1 LRLPPVEPTRT
12 IGGNLEDKDLDQR
25 TATPAYG
32 NDTAMPV
39 AAPLTTGTSA
49 ALTGGVLCLLSMSS
63 VQFGSA
69 FSASAIAAYG
79 PFGTTW
85 LRLIWAAALLAV
97 VVRPPIL
104 RYSRAQ
110 WQTAGLLGASMAG
123 MTLCFFAAI
132 ERIPLGLAVAIDF
145 LGPLAVATFAFGLG
159 WRLVWP
165 LIAGAGVLFLAHD
178 GHGWVG
184 DPTGILFA
192 FGAATGW
199 GLYIILMKKAGNA
212 FEGLQGL
219 SMSLIVAAIVATPFG
234 LLEVSRMT
242 VEGVVAVA
250 GLALLVPLIPYALE
264 MIALRRMSTSSFGIL
279 MSLEPAIGALAGFVV
294 LSQPMTALQI
304 AGTVLVVAA
313 SAGATAT
320 GR

>member
-1 LRLPPVEPTRT
+1 MEQSADTTVTAGPVP
-12 IGGNLEDKDLDQR
+12 
-25 TATPAYG
+25 
-32 NDTAMPV
+32 M
-39 AAPLTTGTSA
+39 TTGTTA
-49 ALTGGVLCLLSMSS
+49 ALTGGLMCLLSMSS

-69 FSASAIAAYG
+69 FSAPAIAAYG
-79 PFGTTW
+79 PSGTTW
-85 LRLIWAAALLAV
+85 MRLIWAAVLLAI
-97 VVRPPIL
+97 VVRPPIF

-110 WQTAGLLGASMAG
+110 WQTAGVLGASMAG

-145 LGPLAVATFAFGLG
+145 LGPLTVATFAFGLG

-165 LIAGAGVLFLAHD
+165 LIAGAGVLLLAHD
-178 GHGWVG
+178 GNGWIG
-184 DPTGILFA
+184 DPLGVLFA

-234 LLEVSRMT
+234 LFDVHRMT
-242 VEGVVAVA
+242 IEGVFTVAW
-250 GLALLVPLIPYALE
+250 LALLVPLIPYALE

-279 MSLEPAIGALAGFVV
+279 MSLEPALGALAGFLV
-294 LSQPMTALQI
+294 LSQPMTALQVG
-304 AGTVLVVAA
+304 GTLLVVAA

>member
-1 LRLPPVEPTRT
+1 MDQQATAPAHANESIVPPAATLPNV
-12 IGGNLEDKDLDQR
+12 G
-25 TATPAYG
+25 
-32 NDTAMPV
+32 
-39 AAPLTTGTSA
+39 TTA
-49 ALTGGVLCLLSMSS
+49 ALSGGLMCLLSMSS

-69 FSASAIAAYG
+69 LSAPAIAAYG

-85 LRLIWAAALLAV
+85 LRLIWAAALLAII
-97 VVRPPIL
+97 VRPPAL

-110 WQTAGLLGASMAG
+110 WQMAGLLGACMAG

-165 LIAGAGVLFLAHD
+165 MIAGAGVLLLAHD
-178 GHGWVG
+178 GNGWIG
-184 DPTGILFA
+184 DTTGVLFA

-234 LLEVSRMT
+234 LLDLPRMT
-242 VEGVVAVA
+242 MEGVVTIA

-279 MSLEPAIGALAGFVV
+279 MSLEPALGAIAGFLV

-304 AGTVLVVAA
+304 TGTVLVVAA

>member
-1 LRLPPVEPTRT
+1 
-12 IGGNLEDKDLDQR
+12 LDQQA
-25 TATPAYG
+25 TAPAHA
-32 NDTAMPV
+32 NESIVPP
-39 AAPLTTGTSA
+39 AATLPNVSTTA
-49 ALTGGVLCLLSMSS
+49 ALSGGLMCLLSMSS

-69 FSASAIAAYG
+69 LSAPAIAAYG

-85 LRLIWAAALLAV
+85 LRLIWAAALLAII
-97 VVRPPIL
+97 VRPPML
-104 RYSRAQ
+104 HYSRAQ
-110 WQTAGLLGASMAG
+110 WQMAGLLGACMAG

-165 LIAGAGVLFLAHD
+165 MIAGAGVLLLAHD
-178 GHGWVG
+178 GNGWIG
-184 DPTGILFA
+184 DTTGVLFA

-199 GLYIILMKKAGNA
+199 GLYIVLMKKAGSA

-234 LLEVSRMT
+234 LLDLPRMT
-242 VEGVVAVA
+242 MEGVVTIA
-250 GLALLVPLIPYALE
+250 GLALLVPLVPYALE

-279 MSLEPAIGALAGFVV
+279 MSLEPALGALAGFLV

-304 AGTVLVVAA
+304 TGTVLVVAA

>member
-1 LRLPPVEPTRT
+1 M
-12 IGGNLEDKDLDQR
+12 DQSAN
-25 TATPAYG
+25 TTVPAAT
-32 NDTAMPV
+32 
-39 AAPLTTGTSA
+39 APLTTGTAA
-49 ALTGGVLCLLSMSS
+49 ALSGGLMCLLSMSS

-69 FSASAIAAYG
+69 FSAPAIAAYG
-79 PFGTTW
+79 PSGTTW
-85 LRLIWAAALLAV
+85 LRLLWAAALLAI

-104 RYSRAQ
+104 RYTRAQ
-110 WQTAGLLGASMAG
+110 WQTAGVLGASMAG

-145 LGPLAVATFAFGLG
+145 LGPLTVATFAFGLG

-165 LIAGAGVLFLAHD
+165 LIAGAGVLLLAHD
-178 GHGWVG
+178 GNGWIG

-199 GLYIILMKKAGNA
+199 GLYIILMKKAGSA

-234 LLEVSRMT
+234 LFDVQRMT
-242 VEGVVAVA
+242 IEGVFTVAW
-250 GLALLVPLIPYALE
+250 LALLVPLIPYALE

-279 MSLEPAIGALAGFVV
+279 MSLEPALGALAGFIV
-294 LSQPMTALQI
+294 LSQPMTALQV
-304 AGTVLVVAA
+304 AGTLLVVAA

>member
-1 LRLPPVEPTRT
+1 MPPAE
-12 IGGNLEDKDLDQR
+12 
-25 TATPAYG
+25 
-32 NDTAMPV
+32 
-39 AAPLTTGTSA
+39 APLSTGTAA
-49 ALTGGVLCLLSMSS
+49 ALTGGLMCLLSMSS

-69 FSASAIAAYG
+69 FSAPAIAAYG

-85 LRLIWAAALLAV
+85 LRLIWAAALLAI

-165 LIAGAGVLFLAHD
+165 LIAGGGVLLLAHD
-178 GHGWVG
+178 GNGWIG

-199 GLYIILMKKAGNA
+199 GLYIVLMKKAGNA

-234 LLEVSRMT
+234 LMEVSRMT
-242 VEGVVAVA
+242 VEGVAAVA

-279 MSLEPAIGALAGFVV
+279 MSLEPAIGAIAGFLV

>member
-1 LRLPPVEPTRT
+1 
-12 IGGNLEDKDLDQR
+12 
-25 TATPAYG
+25 
-32 NDTAMPV
+32 
-39 AAPLTTGTSA
+39 
-49 ALTGGVLCLLSMSS
+49 MSS

-69 FSASAIAAYG
+69 FSAPAITAYG
-79 PFGTTW
+79 AFGTTW
-85 LRLIWAAALLAV
+85 LRLLWAAAILAII
-97 VVRPPIL
+97 VRPPVF

-145 LGPLAVATFAFGLG
+145 LGPLSVATFAFGLG

-165 LIAGAGVLFLAHD
+165 LIAGAGVLMLAHD
-178 GHGWVG
+178 GNGWIG
-184 DPTGILFA
+184 DTTGILFA

-199 GLYIILMKKAGNA
+199 ALYIILMKKAGNA

-219 SMSLIVAAIVATPFG
+219 SMSLILAAIVATPFG
-234 LLEVSRMT
+234 LADSARITM
-242 VEGVVAVA
+242 EGAFSIV
-250 GLALLVPLIPYALE
+250 GLAILVPLLPYALE
-264 MIALRRMSTSSFGIL
+264 MIALRRMTMSSFGIL
-279 MSLEPAIGALAGFVV
+279 MSLEPAIGALAGFLV
-294 LSQPMTALQI
+294 LSQPMTIVQI

-320 GR
+320 TA

>member
-1 LRLPPVEPTRT
+1 M
-12 IGGNLEDKDLDQR
+12 DQQA
-25 TATPAYG
+25 ATPAYA
-32 NDTAMPV
+32 NN
-39 AAPLTTGTSA
+39 AAVPPAAEPLTTGTAA
-49 ALTGGVLCLLSMSS
+49 ALTGGLMCLLSMSS

-69 FSASAIAAYG
+69 FSAPAIAAYG

-85 LRLIWAAALLAV
+85 LRLIWAAVLLAI

-104 RYSRAQ
+104 RYSKAQ

-159 WRLVWP
+159 WRLAWP
-165 LIAGAGVLFLAHD
+165 LIAGTGVLLLAHD
-178 GHGWVG
+178 GNGWIG

-199 GLYIILMKKAGNA
+199 GLYIVLMKKAGNA

-242 VEGVVAVA
+242 VEGVVAIA

-279 MSLEPAIGALAGFVV
+279 MSLEPALGALAGFLV

-304 AGTVLVVAA
+304 TGTVLVVAA

>member
-1 LRLPPVEPTRT
+1 M
-12 IGGNLEDKDLDQR
+12 DQR
-25 TATPAYG
+25 TTAPAYG
-32 NDTAMPV
+32 NDGAIPP
-39 AAPLTTGTSA
+39 AEAPLSTGTAA
-49 ALTGGVLCLLSMSS
+49 ALTGGLMCLLSMSS

-69 FSASAIAAYG
+69 FSAPAIAAYG

-85 LRLIWAAALLAV
+85 LRLIWAAALLAI

-165 LIAGAGVLFLAHD
+165 LIAGGGVLLLAHD
-178 GHGWVG
+178 GNGWIG

-199 GLYIILMKKAGNA
+199 GLYIVLMKKAGNA

-234 LLEVSRMT
+234 LMEVSRMT
-242 VEGVVAVA
+242 VEGVAAVA

-279 MSLEPAIGALAGFVV
+279 MSLEPAIGAIAGFLV

>member
-1 LRLPPVEPTRT
+1 MRENDILDQQTAAHGNEGLLPPA
-12 IGGNLEDKDLDQR
+12 
-25 TATPAYG
+25 ATLPG
-32 NDTAMPV
+32 
-39 AAPLTTGTSA
+39 TGTAA
-49 ALTGGVLCLLSMSS
+49 ALTGGLMCLLSMSS

-69 FSASAIAAYG
+69 LSAPSIAAYG

-85 LRLIWAAALLAV
+85 LRLAWAAMLLAII
-97 VVRPPIL
+97 VRPPIL

-165 LIAGAGVLFLAHD
+165 LIAGAGVLLLAHD
-178 GHGWVG
+178 GNGWIG
-184 DPTGILFA
+184 DSTGILFA

-234 LLEVSRMT
+234 LIDLPRMT
-242 VEGVVAVA
+242 MEGVVTIA

-279 MSLEPAIGALAGFVV
+279 MSLEPALGALAGFLV
-294 LSQPMTALQI
+294 LSQPMTVLQI
-304 AGTVLVVAA
+304 MGTVLVVAA

>member
-1 LRLPPVEPTRT
+1 M
-12 IGGNLEDKDLDQR
+12 DQS
-25 TATPAYG
+25 A
-32 NDTAMPV
+32 DTTVPSAP
-39 AAPLTTGTSA
+39 APLTAGTTA
-49 ALTGGVLCLLSMSS
+49 ALTGGLMCLLSMSS

-69 FSASAIAAYG
+69 FSASAISAYG
-79 PFGTTW
+79 PSGTTW
-85 LRLIWAAALLAV
+85 LRLLWAAALLAI
-97 VVRPPIL
+97 VVRPPVF
-104 RYSRAQ
+104 RYTRAQ
-110 WQTAGLLGASMAG
+110 WQTAGVLGASMAG

-145 LGPLAVATFAFGLG
+145 LGPLTVATFAFGLG

-165 LIAGAGVLFLAHD
+165 LIAGAGVLLLAHD
-178 GHGWVG
+178 GHGWIG
-184 DPTGILFA
+184 DPIGVLFA

-199 GLYIILMKKAGNA
+199 GLYIILMKKAGSA

-219 SMSLIVAAIVATPFG
+219 SMSLIVAAVVATPFG
-234 LLEVSRMT
+234 LFDAHRMT
-242 VEGVVAVA
+242 MEGVFTVAW
-250 GLALLVPLIPYALE
+250 LALLVPLIPYALE

-279 MSLEPAIGALAGFVV
+279 MSLEPALGAIAGFLV

-304 AGTVLVVAA
+304 TGTLLVVAA

>member
-1 LRLPPVEPTRT
+1 MDQHATAPAPAKQGIVPPAPTLP
-12 IGGNLEDKDLDQR
+12 G
-25 TATPAYG
+25 
-32 NDTAMPV
+32 
-39 AAPLTTGTSA
+39 TGTAA
-49 ALTGGVLCLLSMSS
+49 ALAGGLMCLLSMSS

-69 FSASAIAAYG
+69 LSAPAIAAYG

-85 LRLIWAAALLAV
+85 LRLAWAAVLLAII
-97 VVRPPIL
+97 VRPPVL
-104 RYSRAQ
+104 AYSRAQ
-110 WQTAGLLGASMAG
+110 WQMAGLLGACMAG

-165 LIAGAGVLFLAHD
+165 LIAGAGVLLLAHD
-178 GHGWVG
+178 GNGWIG
-184 DPTGILFA
+184 DTTGILYA

-234 LLEVSRMT
+234 LVDLPRMT
-242 VEGVVAVA
+242 VEGMVTIA

-279 MSLEPAIGALAGFVV
+279 MSLEPALGAIAGFLV

-304 AGTVLVVAA
+304 MGTVLVVAA

>member
-1 LRLPPVEPTRT
+1 M
-12 IGGNLEDKDLDQR
+12 DQR

-110 WQTAGLLGASMAG
+110 WQTAGMLGASMAG

-279 MSLEPAIGALAGFVV
+279 MSLEPAIGALAGFIV

>member
-1 LRLPPVEPTRT
+1 M
-12 IGGNLEDKDLDQR
+12 DQR
-25 TATPAYG
+25 TPTPVHGSEGVVAPITTAP
-32 NDTAMPV
+32 DTR
-39 AAPLTTGTSA
+39 AAA
-49 ALTGGVLCLLSMSS
+49 ALTGGLMCLLSMSS

-69 FSASAIAAYG
+69 LSAPSIIAYG

-85 LRLIWAAALLAV
+85 LRLAWAAVLLALI
-97 VVRPPIL
+97 VRPPVL
-104 RYSRAQ
+104 RYTRAQ
-110 WQTAGLLGASMAG
+110 WQMAGMLGACMAG
-123 MTLCFFAAI
+123 MTLCFFTAI

-159 WRLVWP
+159 WRLIWP
-165 LIAGAGVLFLAHD
+165 LIAGAGVLLLAHD
-178 GHGWVG
+178 GNGWIG
-184 DPTGILFA
+184 DTTGILFA

-199 GLYIILMKKAGNA
+199 GLYIILMKKAGTA

-234 LLEVSRMT
+234 LLDLPRMT
-242 VEGVVAVA
+242 AEGVITIA

-279 MSLEPAIGALAGFVV
+279 MSLEPALGALAGFLV
-294 LSQPMTALQI
+294 LSQPMTVLQI
-304 AGTVLVVAA
+304 TGTVLVVAA

>member
-1 LRLPPVEPTRT
+1 M
-12 IGGNLEDKDLDQR
+12 DQL

-85 LRLIWAAALLAV
+85 LRLIWAAALLAI

-165 LIAGAGVLFLAHD
+165 LIAGAGVIFLAHD

-294 LSQPMTALQI
+294 LSQPMTSLQI

>member
-1 LRLPPVEPTRT
+1 M
-12 IGGNLEDKDLDQR
+12 DQL

-85 LRLIWAAALLAV
+85 LRLIWAAALLAI

-165 LIAGAGVLFLAHD
+165 LIAGTGVLFLAHD

-192 FGAATGW
+192 FCAATGW

>member
-1 LRLPPVEPTRT
+1 M
-12 IGGNLEDKDLDQR
+12 DQQ
-25 TATPAYG
+25 AAIPAYA
-32 NDTAMPV
+32 NNVAVPPV
-39 AAPLTTGTSA
+39 AAPLTTGTAA
-49 ALTGGVLCLLSMSS
+49 ALTGGLMCLLSMSS

-69 FSASAIAAYG
+69 FSAPAIAAYG

-85 LRLIWAAALLAV
+85 LRLLWAAALLAI

-165 LIAGAGVLFLAHD
+165 LIAGAGVLLLAHD
-178 GHGWVG
+178 GNGWIG

-199 GLYIILMKKAGNA
+199 GLYIVLMKKAGNA

-234 LLEVSRMT
+234 LMEVSRMT

-279 MSLEPAIGALAGFVV
+279 MSLEPAIGALAGFLV
-294 LSQPMTALQI
+294 LSQPMTALQV
-304 AGTVLVVAA
+304 AGTILVVAA

>member
-1 LRLPPVEPTRT
+1 MQA
-12 IGGNLEDKDLDQR
+12 IGIGLEDKNLDQR

-32 NDTAMPV
+32 NDTAIPV
-39 AAPLTTGTSA
+39 AAPLTTGTAA

-85 LRLIWAAALLAV
+85 LRLIWAAALLAI

-199 GLYIILMKKAGNA
+199 GLYIILMKKAGSA

-219 SMSLIVAAIVATPFG
+219 SMSLIVAALVATPFG

-242 VEGVVAVA
+242 AEGVVTVA

-279 MSLEPAIGALAGFVV
+279 MSLEPAIGAIAGFAV